1 MPRTSSVDLR
11 DHFLRVQRSAEDL
24 CTACGLCVEECPI
37 FGRGVLEGMDAAEI
51 AATRLAAIIDGAF
64 DEGAYLFARAC
75 LRCGAC
81 RDLCPTGIDPV
92 QGNHLVRLAAAGGDA
107 ATSARYAADTVGLR
121 TMLPDNPGNPF
132 RLLEMLQTRPED
144 VVWHTDIPDDP
155 DRVDIVL
162 FLSCVGMARLDR
174 IRTLIDLLEM
184 TGASFAVIGGL
195 DFCCGFLDAL
205 AGDLETAQGHLDRLV
220 DVVDAF
226 GARELVT
233 DCPSCYGWF
242 TDLAATRNL
251 PFHFRHTTQLIAE
264 NINRLPPRQST
275 EGCVTVHDPC
285 HFGRERDEW
294 EPSRRLVEAVPG
306 LRLVEMSR
314 SRSETSCCGGPA
326 MGFQPEVGR
335 ALTEGRVREAASVG
349 AETILSP
356 CAGCLSSLDP
366 VAASEGLN
374 TEDVVAPLARALGI
388 EHENRLA
395 EILEGAD
402 ADEILERAAGGLWEA
417 DAERGLIESFVDSLV
432 ARRRKTK

>member
-1 MPRTSSVDLR
+1 MTASAPVLDLR
-11 DHFLRVQRSAEDL
+11 DHFERVRRSAEDD

-37 FGRGVLEGMDAAEI
+37 FDQGVLAGMDAAEI
-51 AATRLAAIIDGAF
+51 ATERLASLADGAF
-64 DEGAYLFARAC
+64 TEGAYLFARAC

-81 RDLCPTGIDPV
+81 RDLCPTGVDPV
-92 QGNHLVRLAAAGGDA
+92 QANHLVRLAAARGDA
-107 ATSARYAADTVGLR
+107 EASARYAADTVGLR
-121 TMLPDNPGNPF
+121 AMLPANPGNPF
-132 RLLEMLQTRPED
+132 RMLQVLQTRPED
-144 VVWHTDIPDDP
+144 VVWHAEIPDQP
-155 DRVDIVL
+155 DQVDVVL

-174 IRTLIDLLEM
+174 IRTLVDLLEM
-184 TGASFAVIGGL
+184 TGVSFATIGGL

-220 DVVDAF
+220 DAIDAF

-242 TDLAATRNL
+242 TDLATTQDL
-251 PFHFRHTTQLIAE
+251 PFDFRHTTQLIAE
-264 NINRLPPRQST
+264 HIDTLPPRRSAD
-275 EGCVTVHDPC
+275 GCVTVHDPC

-306 LRLVEMSR
+306 LRLVEMPR
-314 SRSETSCCGGPA
+314 NRSETTCCGGPA

-335 ALTEGRVREAASVG
+335 SLTEGRVREAIGTG

-356 CAGCLSSLDP
+356 CAGCLSSLDG
-366 VAASEGLN
+366 AAVSEGLT

-395 EILEGAD
+395 AILAGGD
-402 ADEILERAAGGLWEA
+402 ADEILERAVDGLWEENH
-417 DAERGLIESFVDSLV
+417 DRNLVESFVDSVV
-432 ARRRKTK
+432 ARRKKS